1 MDDDRPCLLPIPISV
16 GCFTVRGGAS
26 SDSVPPIPQENTKSR
41 HCHTNSLGTAN
52 WKVGQLGSYQKK
64 NPLHLWGITKWSGK
78 LMKSLILELLLKPVI
93 MVKPVI
99 TNAWTKFF
107 SMNDE

>member
-1 MDDDRPCLLPIPISV
+1 LLVSLLKRKIMTQSPATGVAKTDGGCSV

-52 WKVGQLGSYQKK
+52 WKCPDPGCKTI
-64 NPLHLWGITKWSGK
+64 NPSGK
-78 LMKSLILELLLKPVI
+78 DSCATCHLPRHSTHQFKRGESKILKQL
-93 MVKPVI
+93 
-99 TNAWTKFF
+99 
-107 SMNDE
+107 